1 MSAGTPPRHHGS
13 QGATQEGKLLGQKQ
27 QPRRTLQEPRQL
39 LLSRTPS
46 NRGSGCGGGG
56 GNSEGAEKPP
66 SGACRES
73 RRPRRCLPRTGPEPS
88 PPKQAPRKLP
98 PCLARLLIS
107 HTGKWEEWLRF
118 LLLPWPGI
126 SGGRGP
132 PGAPKPTS
140 DPRSESERQ
149 EKEGGS
155 RLG

>member
-46 NRGSGCGGGG
+46 NRGSGGGGG